1 MRRPGQRE
9 ARDVERQTRGT
20 RWPREPAPWVRASA
34 SGACGSGALGDKTR
48 KFVGPVSVVSRRD
61 EIRSRSHP
69 RVQGSL
75 GRDQSPFG
83 GLATGRPEILR
94 REMEGSEKG
103 RPRKLSRFASF
114 SSPREPGLTTLTSRN
129 SVGSCQRMH
138 AVSVPNIWTRRL
150 ARPFPTARDPR
161 RPRAR
166 VKDSPPLPLCC
177 QGRRVV
183 PPPRLALESRL
194 ELHRPYR
201 RLNRPSPSLLRL

>member
-20 RWPREPAPWVRASA
+20 RWPRGPAPWVRASA

-48 KFVGPVSVVSRRD
+48 NLVGPVSVVSRRG
-61 EIRSRSHP
+61 EI
-69 RVQGSL
+69 RVQGL
-75 GRDQSPFG
+75 GSHPIPGWRFG
-83 GLATGRPEILR
+83 NRAD
-94 REMEGSEKG
+94 REFLGESCSSVGSEKG

-114 SSPREPGLTTLTSRN
+114 SSPREPGLDTLTSRN